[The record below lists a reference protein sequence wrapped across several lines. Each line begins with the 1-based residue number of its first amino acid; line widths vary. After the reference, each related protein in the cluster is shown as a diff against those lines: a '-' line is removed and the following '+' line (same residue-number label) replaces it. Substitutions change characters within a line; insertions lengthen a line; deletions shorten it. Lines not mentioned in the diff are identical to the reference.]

1 MMSCAVA
8 ELMEMTEAAVPPAGS
23 VMDAGAALQAGGKAA
38 EPVEMKQVRTTGP
51 ENPLTEVAVIV
62 SVFPVV
68 APEVKLSVVDPGVR
82 VKEDA
87 VSVAVITGVGAVA
100 LVAPEVAAIDRL
112 RTPLVPGVEVS
123 VTVEVPV
130 PPAVSVTG
138 VAVQAP
144 AAVPLVL
151 LAVQATVTVPAK
163 PLVEVTVTGV
173 VLPVVAPDATASVAV
188 AGVSRKPGLTT
199 VAVTVVDAVAE
210 TVEFAVVPL
219 PVMVAVRTPL
229 VPAAVAMLTL
239 VLAVPPEVSVTE
251 VGDTV
256 QEPATV
262 PVPLRLAAAQMR
274 ETLPTKPSTEVSV
287 TVLVTALPEAR
298 IPEVGKDAGDAAR
311 VKPGAV
317 RLTTMVGENTVVV
330 PLSPMTRT

>member
-1 MMSCAVA
+1 MSCAVA
-8 ELMEMTEAAVPPAGS
+8 ELMEMTEAAVPPADS

-144 AAVPLVL
+144 AAVPLVFWRCRR
-151 LAVQATVTVPAK
+151 Q
-163 PLVEVTVTGV
+163 
-173 VLPVVAPDATASVAV
+173 
-188 AGVSRKPGLTT
+188 
-199 VAVTVVDAVAE
+199 
-210 TVEFAVVPL
+210 
-219 PVMVAVRTPL
+219 
-229 VPAAVAMLTL
+229 
-239 VLAVPPEVSVTE
+239 
-251 VGDTV
+251 
-256 QEPATV
+256 
-262 PVPLRLAAAQMR
+262 
-274 ETLPTKPSTEVSV
+274 
-287 TVLVTALPEAR
+287 
-298 IPEVGKDAGDAAR
+298 
-311 VKPGAV
+311 
-317 RLTTMVGENTVVV
+317 
-330 PLSPMTRT
+330 